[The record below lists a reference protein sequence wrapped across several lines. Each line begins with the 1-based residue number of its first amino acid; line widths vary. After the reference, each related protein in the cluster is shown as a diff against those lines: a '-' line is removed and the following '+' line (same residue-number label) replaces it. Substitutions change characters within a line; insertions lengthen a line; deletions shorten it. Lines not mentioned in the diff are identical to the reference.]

1 MASFSYAKLPA
12 YDIPTGID
20 QKAVDGLN
28 NALTNYAKFQRQ
40 DRELDQKDETIG
52 IAKSASGRAAETHA
66 KGMEDDEI
74 KGLALQGKRV
84 LDLAE
89 DDPRRLQ
96 AAQSVLN
103 ARPNLKPLLSKY
115 GQDAD
120 KDPIGALNYFVTEA
134 GLYKDKATLEKE
146 DLDRKIQTARV
157 AELTARSDAHSARGA
172 GRMTDAETRKR
183 KLEADI
189 LERFGPD
196 PEKIEPQQW
205 EELTEPGRGLI
216 WTAAGGVKI
225 PYENRH
231 EFFGLA
237 QLRKGA
243 GSDAEDQAVIDDL
256 SRYNVPKQVIEEALR
271 QRAYDRSGIAKRSP
285 GKIHSFEGGQYNQP
299 DITIPKAKPNAPKQL
314 TDGEKGMA
322 VSAFQNFNSSIDKLV
337 GPVDMKKVKRDKDGN
352 VDIINSPR
360 DTSKGLSAPTIAV
373 GQWEPYGV
381 PIGSWMGKAG
391 FDTQVAKEA
400 MGDAES
406 AAMNLSY
413 FLSGKQIGNAE
424 QLRLAKIYVPGPMD
438 PVEQR
443 WAKLQRGLK
452 FFDTLKKVHDTQGPN
467 AVKQLI
473 DAELT
478 KHYGAPERKE
488 GAPDQDAPPTPRGA
502 APQGEPQQ
510 APARRPSPPQNDP
523 GPGDGQPK
531 ARNYRY
537 NPATGK
543 LEPN

>member
-1 MASFSYAKLPA
+1 MASFNYAKLPT
-12 YDIPTGID
+12 YDMSEGIS
-20 QKAVDGLN
+20 QKAVDGVS
-28 NALTNYAKFQRQ
+28 NALTNWAKIRNQNV
-40 DRELDQKDETIG
+40 ELDQGQQKID
-52 IAKSASGRAAETHA
+52 IAKDASGRAAETHA
-66 KGMEDDEI
+66 RGQEDDEI
-74 KGLALQGKRV
+74 KKLAFQGKRV

-96 AAQSVLN
+96 AAHSVLN
-103 ARPNLKPLLSKY
+103 ARPNLKPLLAKY

-120 KDPIGALNYFVTEA
+120 KDPISALNYFVTEA

-146 DLDRKIQTARV
+146 DFDRQIQKARISELKAR
-157 AELTARSDAHSARGA
+157 AEAHGARGA
-172 GRMTDAETRKR
+172 GRLTDAQTRQR

-231 EFFGLA
+231 QFFGLA

-256 SRYNVPKQVIEEALR
+256 SRYNVPREVIEEALR
-271 QRAYDRSGIAKRSP
+271 QRALDRSGIAKRSP
-285 GKIHSFEGGQYNQP
+285 GKIHDTEGGKYSQP

-322 VSAFQNFNSSIDKLV
+322 VSAYQNFNSAIDKLV
-337 GPVDMKKVKRDKDGN
+337 GPIDMKKAKRDKDGN
-352 VDIINSPR
+352 IDIIESPR
-360 DTSKGLSAPTIAV
+360 DTSKGLSMPSIAI
-373 GQWEPYGV
+373 GQAEPWGF
-381 PIGSWMGKAG
+381 PLGSWLGELN
-391 FDTQVAKEA
+391 FDTQKAREA
-400 MGDAES
+400 MSDAES

-424 QLRLAKIYVPGPMD
+424 QLRLAKIYIPNSMD
-438 PVEQR
+438 PVSQR
-443 WAKLQRGLK
+443 QAKLIRGLK
-452 FFDTLKKVHDTQGPN
+452 FFDTLKKVHSTQGSD

-473 DAELT
+473 DAELV

-488 GAPDQDAPPTPRGA
+488 GAPDQDAPPAPRGA
-502 APQGEPQQ
+502 APQDQPQQ

-523 GPGDGQPK
+523 GPGDGRK
-531 ARNYRY
+531 DRLKSKF
-537 NPATGK
+537 G
-543 LEPN
+543 LE